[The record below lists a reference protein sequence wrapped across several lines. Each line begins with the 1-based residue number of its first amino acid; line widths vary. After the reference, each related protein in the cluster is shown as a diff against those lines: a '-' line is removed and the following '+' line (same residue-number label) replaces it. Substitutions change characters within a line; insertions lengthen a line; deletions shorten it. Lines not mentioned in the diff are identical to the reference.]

1 MKAMEKLIEL
11 QTQALQNQSS
21 QKENAQ
27 PIKSNQQA
35 RNQQSGSD
43 QGSPRKRKDSEHQFA
58 GKASSTKTKKG
69 NLASSL
75 LSERV
80 DPARKMIVLRPVI
93 NPIRYPNTLILA
105 GLGFHRQSATWQV
118 CATIWNLSRYSLGTA
133 RRMSRKFTFT
143 ASRHLW
149 CKLWCRNLNSG
160 CRTPNMCI
168 DRYHMESARR
178 AGSCMGIPPRW
189 RRRQKWTATS
199 RSSSRVKVTSG
210 CTTRRRRSN
219 SLLR

>member
-1 MKAMEKLIEL
+1 MGQMMKAMEKLIEL

-43 QGSPRKRKDSEHQFA
+43 QGSRKRKDSEHQFA

-75 LSERV
+75 FSERV
-80 DPARKMIVLRPVI
+80 DPARKMIVLRLVM
-93 NPIRYPNTLILA
+93 NPNTLILA
-105 GLGFHRQSATWQV
+105 GLGFHRRQSATWRV
-118 CATIWNLSRYSLGTA
+118 CATIWNLSRYPLGTA

-149 CKLWCRNLNSG
+149 CKLWCRNLNSS

-178 AGSCMGIPPRW
+178 A
-189 RRRQKWTATS
+189 
-199 RSSSRVKVTSG
+199 
-210 CTTRRRRSN
+210 
-219 SLLR
+219 